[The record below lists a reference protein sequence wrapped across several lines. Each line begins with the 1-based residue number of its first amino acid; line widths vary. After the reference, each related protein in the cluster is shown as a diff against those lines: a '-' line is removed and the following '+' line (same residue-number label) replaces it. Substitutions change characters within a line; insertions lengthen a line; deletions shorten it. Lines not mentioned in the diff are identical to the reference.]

1 MLFAMEI
8 LYGNETNIS
17 KTEHYTKLRNK
28 PARRHSGINQRHL
41 IVSFPSIFIELCFLQ
56 KKSAIFCFA
65 MQFMTSIDGQASGI
79 PMRGQDQDINFVFS

>member
-41 IVSFPSIFIELCFLQ
+41 IVSFPSIFTELCFLQ